1 MAGLLAMDSDERDI
15 FHYLQTWGANFVSA
29 KEICRRAGS
38 KKRYNEDNDWARGP
52 LMRMAERGV
61 VEGDSSGRFR
71 VKPEPRKSGHERSV
85 SPEMSK
91 IVNES
96 GAEIDG
102 PQAEP
107 VGDKPSASD

>member
-52 LMRMAERGV
+52 LMQI
-61 VEGDSSGRFR
+61 GRAH
-71 VKPEPRKSGHERSV
+71 V
-85 SPEMSK
+85 
-91 IVNES
+91 
-96 GAEIDG
+96 
-102 PQAEP
+102 
-107 VGDKPSASD
+107 